1 MQDMPDA
8 IYQLQQ
14 GSSPLLISM
23 PHVGTLLPEE
33 LSSSYSPV
41 GLQVDDTDWHIAE
54 LYDFAADL
62 GASVIRPFHSRYV
75 IDLNRPADG
84 QSLYPGQNTTGLCPL
99 TTFDNLPLYRDGCA
113 PDATETARRLH
124 RYWHPYHAALQA
136 ELARIKSLHGY
147 ALLWDA
153 HSIRSVIPHLF
164 DGELPVFNFGTASG
178 AACAPGVGEDLLALA
193 QQLAPHSPA
202 VLNGRFKGGYITR
215 HYGQPAQ
222 QVYAIQLELAQ
233 RSYMQEQSPYA
244 LQAALA
250 EEVRPVLAQLVR
262 RFMAFRPGGA
272 GAI

>member
-1 MQDMPDA
+1 MPVMPHD
-8 IYQLQQ
+8 ICQLHQ

-23 PHVGTLLPEE
+23 PHVGTRLPEE
-33 LSSSYSPV
+33 LLASFSAV

-54 LYDFAADL
+54 LYEFALGL

-99 TTFDNLPLYRDGCA
+99 TTFDNLPLYREGCE
-113 PDATETARRLH
+113 PDAAEIARRLQV
-124 RYWHPYHAALQA
+124 YWHPYHAALQA
-136 ELARIKSLHGY
+136 ELERLKAVHGY

-164 DGELPVFNFGTASG
+164 EGELPVFNFGTASG
-178 AACAPGVGEDLLALA
+178 AACTPGLGEDLLALA
-193 QQLAPHSPA
+193 QQLAPQFPA

-215 HYGQPAQ
+215 HYGQPAR
-222 QVYAIQLELAQ
+222 QVHALQLELAQ
-233 RSYMQEQSPYA
+233 RSYMQEHAPYA

-250 EEVRPVLAQLVR
+250 DQLKPVLQALVT
-262 RFMAFRPGGA
+262 RFMAFHP
-272 GAI
+272 

>member
-1 MQDMPDA
+1 MPHD
-8 IYQLQQ
+8 ICQLHQ

-23 PHVGTLLPEE
+23 PHVGTRLPEE
-33 LSSSYSPV
+33 LLAYYSTV

-54 LYDFAADL
+54 LYEFAVGL

-99 TTFDNLPLYRDGCA
+99 TTFDNLPLYREGCE
-113 PDATETARRLH
+113 PDAAEVARRLQV
-124 RYWHPYHAALQA
+124 YWHPYHAALQA
-136 ELARIKSLHGY
+136 ELARLKAVHGY

-164 DGELPVFNFGTASG
+164 EGELPVFNFGTASG
-178 AACAPGVGEDLLALA
+178 AACAPGLGEDLLALA
-193 QQLAPHSPA
+193 QQLAPQFAA

-215 HYGQPAQ
+215 HYGQPAR
-222 QVYAIQLELAQ
+222 QVHALQLELAQ
-233 RSYMQEQSPYA
+233 RSYMQEHAPYA

-250 EEVRPVLAQLVR
+250 DQLKPVLKALVT
-262 RFMAFRPGGA
+262 RFMAFHP
-272 GAI
+272 

>member
-1 MQDMPDA
+1 MPHD
-8 IYQLQQ
+8 ICQLHQ

-23 PHVGTLLPEE
+23 PHVGTRLPEE
-33 LSSSYSPV
+33 LLASFSAV

-54 LYDFAADL
+54 LYDFAVGL

-99 TTFDNLPLYRDGCA
+99 TTFDNLPLYREGCE
-113 PDATETARRLH
+113 PDAAEVARRLQV
-124 RYWHPYHAALQA
+124 YWHPYHAALQA
-136 ELARIKSLHGY
+136 ELARLKAVHGY

-164 DGELPVFNFGTASG
+164 EGELPVFNFGTASG
-178 AACAPGVGEDLLALA
+178 AACAPGLGEDLLALA
-193 QQLAPHSPA
+193 QQLAPQFPA

-215 HYGQPAQ
+215 HYGQPAR
-222 QVYAIQLELAQ
+222 QVHALQLELAQ
-233 RSYMQEQSPYA
+233 RSYMQEHAPYA

-250 EEVRPVLAQLVR
+250 DRLKPVLKALVT
-262 RFMAFRPGGA
+262 RFMAFHP
-272 GAI
+272 